1 MSSHLYRTL
10 VNILD
15 WQPGPLEALRPALR
29 GDFDQLALSREPTLG
44 AVLGLPR
51 SEVGSPIP

>member
-15 WQPGPLEALRPALR
+15 WQPGLLEVLRPALR

-44 AVLGLPR
+44 AVLGLLR